1 MTTTIKV
8 YFKWDEYRPDNRQ
21 YKQQSMLV
29 WPLLDGDEVIKVE
42 MDLPVSLLANA
53 EEYLKAEIEGNKPP
67 TPIFTIKAQKYL
79 VDEWEKVFSDISP
92 DDFKP
97 AVDNG
102 GWDDPSTEEE
112 TKAAKELQNA
122 DDNWPQATPQNDEW
136 GDTIPQTDNENWD
149 EVVIPETEAEPWDE
163 KQEDWG
169 HEPNFDN

>member
-79 VDEWEKVFSDISP
+79 VDEWEKVFSDVSP
-92 DDFKP
+92 NDFKP
-97 AVDNG
+97 KVEG
-102 GWDDPSTEEE
+102 LDDWEEGLGEVKDYPTTEDFE
-112 TKAAKELQNA
+112 KENPNVEH
-122 DDNWPQATPQNDEW
+122 D
-136 GDTIPQTDNENWD
+136 NWD
-149 EVVIPETEAEPWDE
+149 EVVSPETEAEPWDE

-169 HEPNFDN
+169 SEPNFDN